1 MQAHRAGRT
10 PSSRLMARGT
20 VQQAGRVADG
30 TTFTN
35 AIGAFDWPE
44 GPRHR
49 I

>member
-35 AIGAFDWPE
+35 ARTFGAGWARP
-44 GPRHR
+44 GAVG
-49 I
+49 